1 MYLNKLKL
9 KSLAFYK
16 FLRIN
21 NQQILRF
28 IVSGV
33 IASILN
39 FISYRSLYLLINN
52 ILFASI
58 FGYCIGILVSFIFAK
73 SWVFKN
79 ISTQP
84 LVKSF
89 SFFCLIYFFGGI
101 EMSLVIVFL
110 NRLIDNYKIAWL
122 FGALIGSL
130 NNYLG
135 SKYFSFKK

>member
-21 NQQILRF
+21 NKQILRF
-28 IVSGV
+28 ILSGL
-33 IASILN
+33 IASIIN
-39 FISYRSLYLLINN
+39 FISYRFLYLLFND

-58 FGYCIGILVSFIFAK
+58 SGYCIGILISFIFGK
-73 SWVFKN
+73 LWVFKN
-79 ISTQP
+79 SNGQT

-89 SFFCLIYFFGGI
+89 SLFCLIYFLGGI
-101 EMSLVIVFL
+101 EMSLVILFI
-110 NRLIDNYKIAWL
+110 NQLIDNYKIAWL
-122 FGALIGSL
+122 FGAVIGSI

-135 SKYFSFKK
+135 SKYLSFKK

>member
-28 IVSGV
+28 ILSGL
-33 IASILN
+33 IASIIN
-39 FISYRSLYLLINN
+39 FISYISLYLIFDN

-58 FGYCIGILVSFIFAK
+58 SGYCIGILISFIFAK
-73 SWVFKN
+73 LWVFKN
-79 ISTQP
+79 SNGQP

-89 SFFCLIYFFGGI
+89 SLFCLIYFLGGI
-101 EMSLVIVFL
+101 EMSLVILFI
-110 NRLIDNYKIAWL
+110 NQLIDNYKIAWL
-122 FGALIGSL
+122 FGAVIGSV

-135 SKYFSFKK
+135 SKYLSFKK